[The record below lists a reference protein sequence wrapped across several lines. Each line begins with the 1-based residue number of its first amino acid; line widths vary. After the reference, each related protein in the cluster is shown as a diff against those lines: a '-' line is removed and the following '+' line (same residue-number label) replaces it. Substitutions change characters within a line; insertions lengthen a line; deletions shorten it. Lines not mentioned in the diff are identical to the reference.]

1 MPHTQPD
8 HSIDN
13 ILAFKSLGFQKF
25 FLLFIQLRVIG
36 NILIGGQQEA
46 TCAAGR
52 VYVPADFNTKE
63 KALSGIYAPKKA

>member
-1 MPHTQPD
+1 
-8 HSIDN
+8 
-13 ILAFKSLGFQKF
+13 LK
-25 FLLFIQLRVIG
+25 VIG
-36 NILIGGQQEA
+36 NILMGGQQEA